1 MILKREKYLRQ
12 IRPFYSSD
20 IIKVITGVRGAGK
33 SALLQ
38 SVMDELSAEG
48 ICSDHIIY
56 LNFEDPEYA
65 CIADASDLDSEIKSR
80 LHDDRKYF
88 IFLDEIRHVSKFE
101 KALASLMATLNV
113 SIFVTAGCSTLLSG
127 DPATLLTGRTVEFE
141 LLPFSFSE
149 MRELFSQERVGMA
162 GR

>member
-88 IFLDEIRHVSKFE
+88 IFH
-101 KALASLMATLNV
+101 T
-113 SIFVTAGCSTLLSG
+113 
-127 DPATLLTGRTVEFE
+127 
-141 LLPFSFSE
+141 
-149 MRELFSQERVGMA
+149 
-162 GR
+162 